1 MNLRHLRTFV
11 AIAEN
16 GGFAR
21 AATRLNLTQ
30 SAASRQIL
38 ALEAEL
44 DLRLFD
50 RIRAT
55 DCAHGGRRRPAHW
68 QSAST
73 VGRRIA
79 RRAGAR
85 VEERTNRHSSRRR
98 HTPRDRNP
106 PVGISCQY
114 RRGHPGVE
122 IYLVEDGGARLA
134 GRLERSEVQLAHMP
148 AGDERFQGRLLYPMH
163 VLALVPKAHRLAR
176 RAVIDILDLSEEPL
190 LLLGRGFGSHQW
202 FEAACRVAQ
211 MRPRVLLE
219 SNAPHTLVSLVS
231 DGYGLAIM
239 PSNAYIPRGKI
250 CAIPIVHRKS
260 SIGRWS
266 MMAVGSPE
274 NSSPL
279 TLNSLSM
286 SSRPMSDATSQ
297 AVRSSRANAPAPG
310 AEISSLSNSSVSNA
324 ATKR

>member
-16 GGFAR
+16 GGFGR

-50 RIRAT
+50 RI
-55 DCAHGGRRRPAHW
+55 
-68 QSAST
+68 
-73 VGRRIA
+73 GRRIA
-79 RRAGAR
+79 LTAAG
-85 VEERTNRHSSRRR
+85 EDLLISSRRLLSDAESLGER
-98 HTPRDRNP
+98 ARALKSGQTGTLRVGATPHVIETLLSGFLVR
-106 PVGISCQY
+106 Y

-122 IYLVEDGGARLA
+122 IYLIEDGGARLA

-176 RAVIDILDLSEEPL
+176 RAVIDLLELSEEPL

-202 FEAACRVAQ
+202 FEAACRVGQ

-239 PSNAYIPRGKI
+239 PSNAHIPRGKV

-266 MMAVGSPE
+266 MMAWDPRRFLASYAKQFVDE
-274 NSSPL
+274 L
-279 TLNSLSM
+279 AA
-286 SSRPMSDATSQ
+286 D
-297 AVRSSRANAPAPG
+297 VRRDFPGRQIISRAPPLPVPKFPA
-310 AEISSLSNSSVSNA
+310 
-324 ATKR
+324 K

>member
-1 MNLRHLRTFV
+1 
-11 AIAEN
+11 
-16 GGFAR
+16 
-21 AATRLNLTQ
+21 LNLTQ

-50 RIRAT
+50 RI
-55 DCAHGGRRRPAHW
+55 
-68 QSAST
+68 
-73 VGRRIA
+73 GRRIA
-79 RRAGAR
+79 LTAAG
-85 VEERTNRHSSRRR
+85 EDLLIGSRRLLWDAESLGER
-98 HTPRDRNP
+98 ARALKSGQTGTLRVGATPH
-106 PVGISCQY
+106 VIETLQSGFLVQY

-266 MMAVGSPE
+266 MMAWDPRRFLASYAKQFVDELAADVRRDFPGRQIISRTP
-274 NSSPL
+274 PL
-279 TLNSLSM
+279 
-286 SSRPMSDATSQ
+286 P
-297 AVRSSRANAPAPG
+297 VPKFPA
-310 AEISSLSNSSVSNA
+310 
-324 ATKR
+324 